1 MRPAGDERVAVDRA
15 ARAGSQRLAVLRGTP
30 TVVDSMVG
38 SMGFDPV
45 APRELVVVASWTP
58 QKAQGGAVFVSIDG
72 RAIAELFNKRRPF
85 RITLAPGSSIISFR
99 VMTTGVL
106 RKHRKA
112 VLDVD
117 VELGADEGGLA
128 LVSCAHGYLWPLVR
142 SKPAEL
148 RWRTGS
154 DLHVPH
160 PRLWRVGFSGDKPSD
175 TDRVIIA

>member
-1 MRPAGDERVAVDRA
+1 MTRWLARWDLIRWRHENWWLSHRGRRRKRRA
-15 ARAGSQRLAVLRGTP
+15 APS
-30 TVVDSMVG
+30 SC
-38 SMGFDPV
+38 
-45 APRELVVVASWTP
+45 
-58 QKAQGGAVFVSIDG
+58 IDG

-85 RITLAPGSSIISFR
+85 RITIAPGSSIISFR
-99 VMTTGVL
+99 VMTTGVS